1 MFKKTVSEISTT
13 LSTNTTFIKTNKK
26 FMMLLHEYQAQGLLK
41 KFSVP
46 IPKVNFFNIGSS
58 R

>member
-1 MFKKTVSEISTT
+1 MFKKTVSEFSTT
-13 LSTNTTFIKTNKK
+13 LSTNKTFIKTNKK

-41 KFSVP
+41 KFSIP
-46 IPKVNFFNIGSS
+46 IPKVSFFNIGSS